1 VGSIN
6 RLAIGTVQFGI
17 PYGVSNANGKVDI
30 AEADRILKYAKLHG
44 IDTLDTAIAYGES
57 ETVLGR
63 LGVDNWN
70 VVSKLPCIPEDVL
83 NVQAWV
89 EQEVFATLERL
100 RIHNLYG
107 LLLHYPNQLTDALVG
122 DELYSALRSLKGRGY
137 VRKIGVSVYSHNEL
151 SLLTRR
157 GEFDLIQIPLNI
169 IDRSFVDSG
178 CAKNLKDQGI
188 EIHVRSIFLQGLL
201 LMGGKRPKNFDRW
214 HPLWQRWD
222 EWLLSNTIT
231 PLEACLRYA
240 MSISEVDRVV
250 VGIESLEQ
258 LKEIMIALDGGLPTL
273 PNWDMPIDEDLL
285 NPTRWSLL

>member
-1 VGSIN
+1 MN

-122 DELYSALRSLKGRGY
+122 DELYSALRSLKERGY
-137 VRKIGVSVYSHNEL
+137 VQKIGVSVYSRNEIS
-151 SLLTRR
+151 SLMR
-157 GEFDLIQIPLNI
+157 GREFDLIQIPLNI

-178 CAKNLKDQGI
+178 YAKNLKARGI

-201 LMGGKRPKNFDRW
+201 LMGGKRPQKFDCWRS
-214 HPLWQRWD
+214 LWQQWE
-222 EWLLSNTIT
+222 EWLLSNAIT

-240 MSISEVDRVV
+240 MSVSEIDRVV
-250 VGIESLEQ
+250 VGVESLEQ
-258 LKEIMIALDGGLPTL
+258 LKEIVNAVDGSLPTL
-273 PNWDMPIDEDLL
+273 PNWGMPIDEDLL
-285 NPTRWSLL
+285 NPARWSLL